1 MLPRALAAIGLAL
14 PLLLGGCGE
23 APLPQRQVRSDD
35 CLRDLQLDKLAD
47 QIARCDQVVA
57 RFPNHPG
64 PLNERYLL
72 LSLAGRDQ
80 QACTDIRRAIALARR
95 AGPGQVD
102 DQLKL
107 DLKLR
112 GELCAAAAASPHGQ

>member
-1 MLPRALAAIGLAL
+1 MLLRAFAAIGLAL

-35 CLRDLQLDKLAD
+35 CLRDLQLEKLPE

-57 RFPNHPG
+57 RFPSYPG

-80 QACTDIRRAIALARR
+80 QACADIRRAIALARR

-102 DQLKL
+102 QQLKL

-112 GELCAAAAASPHGQ
+112 GELCAAAAASPLRQ